1 MPSKEFIERM
11 KDQLLDEKEKL
22 AEELAATAEHANLDV
37 DSQDMAQEFDADEV
51 NRDIIIQL
59 KDDIKKIDGALAR
72 MESGTYGKCAVGGEE
87 ISEARLEAIP
97 WADSCAEHEE
107 K

>member
-1 MPSKEFIERM
+1 MLSKEFMERM

-22 AEELAATAEHANLDV
+22 TEELSETAEHANLDV
-37 DSQDMAQEFDADEV
+37 DREDMAQEFDADEV
-51 NRDIIIQL
+51 NRDIILQL
-59 KDDIKKIDGALAR
+59 KADIKKIDDALAR
-72 MESGTYGKCAVGGEE
+72 IEAGTYGKCAVGGEE

-97 WADSCAEHEE
+97 WAEACAEHEG